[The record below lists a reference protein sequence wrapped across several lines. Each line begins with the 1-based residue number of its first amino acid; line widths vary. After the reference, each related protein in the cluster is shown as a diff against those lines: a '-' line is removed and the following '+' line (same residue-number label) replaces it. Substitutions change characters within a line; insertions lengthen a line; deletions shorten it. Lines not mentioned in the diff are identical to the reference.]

1 MLDSLKRGI
10 IQLASRKIYIT
21 MMLIVPIA
29 FSLFFIDLMN
39 EGLPLNVP
47 VGMVDMDH
55 SSMSRRIARSLN
67 AMELID
73 ITDDVESYQ
82 KVREKCGAASLTG
95 SSTSLP
101 IFRRRL

>member
-73 ITDDVESYQ
+73 ITDDVESC
-82 KVREKCGAASLTG
+82 VAASFTG